1 MNNDGFKISQDKN
14 IKTTPVKNQAHTG
27 TCWSFSTISFA
38 ETELLRM
45 GKEPLNLSEMFI
57 VRKNYPR
64 KAERYIR
71 LHGNMSFGAASLS
84 GDVMYVIRKHGIV
97 PESVYS
103 GKPDGQSTY
112 DNKEMDAVLNAS
124 LDAIISKKGR
134 RLSRVWPKA
143 IDGILD
149 AYLGRIPESFSF
161 NGKSYTPKTFAEE
174 LGFDPDSYIELTS
187 YSHHPFYNTFSL
199 EVPDNWSL
207 NKYLNVPLD
216 EFMSVIDHA
225 IQNGY
230 SLAWDGN
237 TSENF
242 EHSFSQKKGIAIL
255 PLKEWEDRTKEEQD
269 KICESPEPEKEVTQ
283 ELRQESFDNFSS
295 ADDHL
300 MHITGTAYDQN
311 GTKYYKAKNSWGQK
325 ESKYEGFIYLSESYV
340 RAKTISIM
348 IHKEALLNQIV
359 QQLQGKESIGE
370 TWFFKALKD
379 KKS

>member
-1 MNNDGFKISQDKN
+1 MNADGFKFTPLKELE
-14 IKTTPVKNQAHTG
+14 TTPVKNQARSD

-45 GKEPLNLSEMFI
+45 GKEPINLAEMFV
-57 VRKNYPR
+57 VRKTYPR

-84 GDVMYVIRKHGIV
+84 GDVLYVIRKHGIV

-103 GKPDGQSTY
+103 GKPDGESQY
-112 DNKEMDAVLNAS
+112 DNKEMDAVLKAS
-124 LDAIISKKGR
+124 LDAIISKKR
-134 RLSRVWPKA
+134 RKLSKAWPKA

-149 AYLGRIPESFSF
+149 AYLGPVPERFSF
-161 NGKSYTPKTFAEE
+161 KGKSYTPKTFAEE

-187 YSHHPFYNTFSL
+187 YSHHPFYSSFSL

-216 EFMSVIDHA
+216 EFMSVIEHA

-230 SLAWDGN
+230 SLAWDGDIR
-237 TSENF
+237 EN
-242 EHSFSQKKGIAIL
+242 SFSQKEGVAIL
-255 PLKEWEDRTKEEQD
+255 PVKEWQDRTKAEQYA
-269 KICESPEPEKEVTQ
+269 ICEVPEPEKEVTE
-283 ELRQESFDNFSS
+283 ELRQEAFDNFTS

-300 MHITGTAYDQN
+300 LHITGTAFDQN

-325 ESKYEGFIYLSESYV
+325 DSKYRGFIYLSESYV
-340 RAKTISIM
+340 RAKTISVM
-348 IHKEALLNQIV
+348 VHKGALLNQIV
-359 QQLQGKESIGE
+359 QQLQGKEKESIGE
-370 TWFFKALKD
+370 AWFFKTLKQ